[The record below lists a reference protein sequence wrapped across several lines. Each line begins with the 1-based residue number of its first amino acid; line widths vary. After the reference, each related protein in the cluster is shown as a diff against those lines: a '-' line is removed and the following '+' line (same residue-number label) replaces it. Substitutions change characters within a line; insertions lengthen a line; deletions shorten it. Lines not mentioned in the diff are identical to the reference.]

1 MLMKLPRVE
10 IFCDVLVVGGGL
22 AALVAALEA
31 RKSAENV
38 LLVSKSRVGR
48 SGCTIV
54 SNCLFASA
62 FANEDGADSVERH
75 IQDTL
80 AGGCYINDEPLVH
93 TLAMGMEKHIGYLQ
107 ACGVEFT
114 AVGDKLDC
122 QLHPGHSHPRLVYTS
137 GAGYAYPVKGLS
149 ITIPLFEQVKS
160 RGIRIVEN
168 TPILHLLKCDG
179 QVCGAWGLDVRED
192 QHIIFRAKA
201 TVIAAGGGGHLFE
214 MTNNTGDVTGDS
226 SALALEAGASL
237 RDMEFVQFYPTMMTS
252 PTKAIM
258 TMGLCSYGAVLR
270 DRWEKRFM
278 DRYDPQRGDQ
288 TTRDVMAR
296 AVFMEMREGRSLVEG
311 VYFDAS
317 SVPENVLSQKFGR
330 LSRFLQRHNVE
341 LRRDHVVVSPTTHF
355 LMGGIQINPR
365 CETNVEGLF
374 AAGEAA
380 AGVHGANRIPG
391 NALSEALVF
400 GGIAG
405 REAARYSRD
414 CAAVQTPLAPR
425 VELSDGKSRTS
436 VTEIRNQL
444 RRIMWSDASI
454 IRSQNSLLKAQSQI
468 KECQEALLRCA
479 TPSPSELILQRGTAL
494 MCTTAEAIVA
504 AALLRDESRGSH
516 FREDFPG
523 ESGKW
528 MGSISI
534 TRTAGALALKFLPK
548 PRSG

>member
-1 MLMKLPRVE
+1 MKFPSVE
-10 IFCDVLVVGGGL
+10 LFCDVPVIGGGL
-22 AALVAALEA
+22 ASPVAALEA
-31 RKSAENV
+31 IKSLKDV
-38 LLVSKSRVGR
+38 VLVSKSRVGR

-80 AGGCYINDEPLVH
+80 AGGCQVNDGLLVH
-93 TLAMGMEKHIGYLQ
+93 TLATGMESYIGYLQ

-114 AVGDKLDC
+114 ALGTKLDR
-122 QLHPGHSHPRLVYTS
+122 QLHPGHSCPRLVYMNGGS
-137 GAGYAYPVKGLS
+137 HPYPVKGLS
-149 ITIPLFEQVKS
+149 ITIPLLEQVKS
-160 RGIRIVEN
+160 RGIRIVDN

-179 QVCGAWGLDVRED
+179 QVCGAWGLDAGEEQQV
-192 QHIIFRAKA
+192 IFRAKA

-214 MTNNTGDVTGDS
+214 MTNNTGDVTGGS

-270 DRWEKRFM
+270 DRWGERFM
-278 DRYDPQRGDQ
+278 HRYDPQRGEQ
-288 TTRDVMAR
+288 TTRDVMVR
-296 AVFMEMREGRSLVEG
+296 AVFMEMREGRSLEGG

-317 SVPENVLSQKFGR
+317 SVPENVLSQKFGS
-330 LSRFLQRHNVE
+330 LSRFLERYEVD
-341 LRRDHVVVSPTTHF
+341 LRKNYVVVSPTTHF
-355 LMGGIQINPR
+355 LMGGIEISPR
-365 CETNVEGLF
+365 CETSVEGLF

-405 REAARYSRD
+405 RAAASYARG
-414 CAAVQTPLAPR
+414 CGAVQSPVAPC
-425 VELSDGKSRTS
+425 VELSVGKSS
-436 VTEIRNQL
+436 ISATEIRNQL
-444 RRIMWSDASI
+444 RRIMWNDASI
-454 IRSQNSLLKAQSQI
+454 IRSQNSLIKAQSQI

-504 AALLRDESRGSH
+504 AALLRDESRSSH
-516 FREDFPG
+516 YREDCPG
-523 ESGKW
+523 ESGRW
-528 MGSISI
+528 TGSISI
-534 TRTAGALALKFLPK
+534 TGTAGALALKFCPK